1 MYVILYHFFI
11 NSRISTIAFLGHFT
25 TQFPQDKQS
34 ASYITAQLS
43 SICIASLGQLLWH
56 RPQPDAAHI
65 TGISRRCSH
74 ITIGAAYQKRF
85 SHIVHVDDL
94 LRTGFFT
101 QPTTH
106 TVVTIDFCHA
116 LCIDAHGIFPTGFH
130 TGATADASILTVVIV
145 FSAVTCH
152 ISKLSN
158 SFFHCHCTPFL
169 YCWSAA

>member
-56 RPQPDAAHI
+56 RPQPMQLTSQAFLA
-65 TGISRRCSH
+65 GAPISRLEQRTRNGSPTLCMWM
-74 ITIGAAYQKRF
+74 ICCGQAF
-85 SHIVHVDDL
+85 SHN
-94 LRTGFFT
+94 R
-101 QPTTH
+101 QPTQLSRSISATP
-106 TVVTIDFCHA
+106 CA
-116 LCIDAHGIFPTGFH
+116 LMLTAFFPTGFH
-130 TGATADASILTVVIV
+130 TGATADTSILTVVIV

-152 ISKLSN
+152 ISKLPN